1 MVPADGTGFVADA
14 LGEGTTTYAAGSAAL
29 FDPRFGPGSRD
40 AHVGA
45 GAVEIG
51 GDLASLRQDVD
62 DVGDLG
68 RAMVLGVG
76 PHTADAM
83 GHGAG

>member
-1 MVPADGTGFVADA
+1 MPADGTGFVADA
-14 LGEGTTTYAAGSAAL
+14 LGEGTTTYAAGSATL

-40 AHVGA
+40 AHAGA
-45 GAVEIG
+45 GAVEVS

>member
-1 MVPADGTGFVADA
+1 
-14 LGEGTTTYAAGSAAL
+14 
-29 FDPRFGPGSRD
+29 
-40 AHVGA
+40 
-45 GAVEIG
+45 VEVR

-83 GHGAG
+83 GHGAI

>member
-1 MVPADGTGFVADA
+1 M
-14 LGEGTTTYAAGSAAL
+14 YAAAGLDDFA
-29 FDPRFGPGSRD
+29 PRFGAGSRA
-40 AHVGA
+40 AHREA
-45 GAVEIG
+45 GAVEVD

-76 PHTADAM
+76 AHTAAAM
-83 GHGAG
+83 GHGGS